1 MMPPRLQKG
10 GEMVAGEELVEA
22 VGTAD
27 MFELLGRVFSF
38 PNQEIANA
46 LSDESLYSDLKSCL
60 SDAGVDVSE
69 PLQKSCDAALRS
81 LGGCDASELL
91 EQLRIGYSLTYLSP
105 GKPPVYPYESAFRH
119 VVDGKPGSPALFRSP
134 VTLDVER
141 EMRQAGVMPVDSRI
155 IPCDAFW
162 NECAYLAYVFG
173 KRADA
178 MQRSD
183 KESLDK
189 WTENASSFVDDHVS
203 KWMGSFLEA
212 TAKCEEA
219 GAYGGIAALAKPFI
233 DVVCKRYRRSV
244 PE

>member
-1 MMPPRLQKG
+1 MESEK
-10 GEMVAGEELVEA
+10 LVEA

-27 MFELLGRVFSF
+27 MFELLSCAFSF
-38 PNQEIANA
+38 PDNA
-46 LSDESLYSDLKSCL
+46 LARAVSDGSFQSDLRSCL
-60 SDAGVDVSE
+60 TDAGVVVDDSTAAARGG
-69 PLQKSCDAALRS
+69 LLDALR
-81 LGGCDASELL
+81 GNDADDLL
-91 EQLRIGYSLTYLSP
+91 EQMRVSYSLTYLSP
-105 GKPPVYPYESAFRH
+105 GKPSIYPYESAFRH
-119 VVDGKPGSPALFRSP
+119 EADGKPGSPALFRSP
-134 VTLDVER
+134 VTLDVEK
-141 EMRQAGVMPVDSRI
+141 EMRATGVMPVDSRKV
-155 IPCDAFW
+155 PCDAFW
-162 NECAYLAYVFG
+162 NECAYLAFVFG

-189 WTENASSFVDDHVS
+189 WTGNVSSFVDDHVS

-219 GAYGGIAALAKPFI
+219 GAYGDIAALAKPFI

>member
-10 GEMVAGEELVEA
+10 EEMVAGEELVKA

-69 PLQKSCDAALRS
+69 PLRKSCDAALRS

-119 VVDGKPGSPALFRSP
+119 VADGKPGSPALFRSP

-141 EMRQAGVMPVDSRI
+141 EMRQAGVMPVDSRK

-162 NECAYLAYVFG
+162 NECAFLAYAFG
-173 KRADA
+173 KRAEC
-178 MQRSD
+178 MQRCD
-183 KESLDK
+183 EGGLKEWNS
-189 WTENASSFVDDHVS
+189 TVSSFVANHAS
-203 KWMGSFLEA
+203 KWMAGFL
-212 TAKCEEA
+212 KDS
-219 GAYGGIAALAKPFI
+219 GAFKESGIYGKIAALAVPFI
-233 DVVCKRYRRSV
+233 EVVCQRHGKEAS
-244 PE
+244 E